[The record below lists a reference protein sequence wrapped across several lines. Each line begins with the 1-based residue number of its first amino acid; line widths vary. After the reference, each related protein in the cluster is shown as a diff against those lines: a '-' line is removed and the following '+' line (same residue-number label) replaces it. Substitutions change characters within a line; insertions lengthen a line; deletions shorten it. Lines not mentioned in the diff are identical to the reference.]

1 MGRTVGIGSKLVI
14 GEFNRISQISVSGV
28 GLKEV
33 RLDFDLRLD
42 IFVITGAC
50 LSSKYKRLDC
60 NQEKAKGFWRVTGY
74 LWGRFQIVKK
84 KPVLVEWNR

>member
-14 GEFNRISQISVSGV
+14 GEFNRISQISVSGA
-28 GLKEV
+28 GLKEG

-42 IFVITGAC
+42 SLVITGAC
-50 LSSKYKRLDC
+50 LESRYKRLDC
-60 NQEKAKGFWRVTGY
+60 NQERARGFWRVTGY

-84 KPVLVEWNR
+84 KSVSVEWNR